1 MVGVP
6 LLLNPLA
13 VYNILIF
20 LMPGVALTAPLL
32 TLTLISGAA
41 WSVTLSDFLLA
52 AGILLLLLE
61 IVKAARPG
69 SRFVMDHLLSFVI
82 FAAACA
88 EFLLLPPF
96 GTSTY
101 FLLGLL
107 TLVDFLGGLALR
119 VRRGRLVARAPEV
132 RSGARP
138 VAQPPEQPSEAVVS
152 SAPAPVEA
160 ASPVPS
166 AASIAESVLMAPSKP
181 ISPGPQ
187 NGTGEGTAHD
197 EAQPTSD
204 GRLHS

>member
-1 MVGVP
+1 MVGFP
-6 LLLNPLA
+6 LLLIPLA

-41 WSVTLSDFLLA
+41 WAVTLSDFLLA

-69 SRFVMDHLLSFVI
+69 SRFLMDHLLSFVI
-82 FAAACA
+82 LAAACA

-107 TLVDFLGGLALR
+107 TLVDFLAGLALR
-119 VRRGRLVARAPEV
+119 VGRGRVVATASDV
-132 RSGARP
+132 RTSPRP
-138 VAQPPEQPSEAVVS
+138 VAEQPSEPVVS
-152 SAPAPVEA
+152 SAPTPTEA
-160 ASPVPS
+160 NSPVPT

-181 ISPGPQ
+181 ISSGHPQ
-187 NGTGEGTAHD
+187 TGTIEGSLPD